1 MTVTI
6 TPQDGAETRTSPLA
20 VTTGRIVDFEIVIA
34 DPDPLGVFGFA
45 FATFLANLSALGVYS
60 FNAMWL
66 GTMFFLGGL
75 AQFIAGLQDYK
86 RNNLFGATMFTF
98 FGLGWMGN
106 AIATWL
112 VTLKIVPETDAI
124 SQGWCCL
131 LWAVFVGA
139 MTGVSLKLNKVLTVT
154 LVFVVLLELFPAIGL
169 FTGVTTMMK
178 AGAVCGCISAVLA
191 LYLAA
196 SGLWNTTFGRNVLP
210 VYEWKS

>member
-1 MTVTI
+1 MQASTI
-6 TPQDGAETRTSPLA
+6 LQNNFEEDTNRWRHSPRVFGL
-20 VTTGRIVDFEIVIA
+20 VIA

-75 AQFIAGLQDYK
+75 AQLIAGLQDYK
-86 RNNLFGATMFTF
+86 RNNLFGATMFSF

-112 VTLKIVPETDAI
+112 VTLKMVPATDPT
-124 SQGWCCL
+124 SQGWCL
-131 LWAVFVGA
+131 LFWAVFVGA
-139 MTGVSLKLNKVLTVT
+139 MAGVSLKLNKVLTLT

-169 FTGVTTMMK
+169 FTGVTLMTK
-178 AGAVCGCISAVLA
+178 AGAACGCISAVLA
-191 LYLAA
+191 LYLAT
-196 SGLWNTTFGRNVLP
+196 SGLWNTTFERNVLP
-210 VYEWKS
+210 VYEWKR